1 MSAGAG
7 VAKRFFEAVAMKAN
21 RSGDG
26 ARIMREWQGHYYGKV
41 VQFETDTEQFYLV
54 VADGRM
60 RVKDG
65 VYPAPDLTFKGS
77 SKIVSEVFTGR
88 KRIGDAMK
96 TWELV
101 FMGAGHEGFALGRLV
116 TTVML
121 EV

>member
-1 MSAGAG
+1 MSAG

-26 ARIMREWQGHYYGKV
+26 TRIMKDWVSHYHGKII
-41 VQFETDTEQFYLV
+41 QFETDTEKFYLV
-54 VADGRM
+54 VAGGKM
-60 RVKDG
+60 KVKDG
-65 VYPAPDLTFKGS
+65 GYPAPDLTFKGS
-77 SKIVSEVFTGR
+77 SKTVSEVFTGR

-101 FMGAGHEGFALGRLV
+101 LMGAGHEGFALGRLV